1 MNAMT
6 HTAQLSSSQQAMTIR
21 ELLTYLKSIPE
32 DTVFPVGLGKP
43 FIISNITDQ
52 IVFSPVLFAK
62 AGNMANSLDYLL
74 GAELTSRT
82 GARGIIQLDRC
93 YAYFGL
99 DDNSGSTPLN
109 LLVLTML
116 RAMSTDTIKIKAKFV
131 KEDTSEMS
139 KASVEFAVPKI
150 WWQTLSLKHRN
161 ALALEYMTNQ
171 LFSGITYL
179 PEVKVE
185 LTEESKK
192 EEGKTEKP
200 STKPQEIPQG
210 TTENKTGTTI
220 PDREKPQEKASESQ
234 QTPSEKKETS
244 TQTGQPD
251 KQDVAKQETAKQDDG
266 KLDTGKQDTNNPAGS
281 KPDTNVSP

>member
-1 MNAMT
+1 
-6 HTAQLSSSQQAMTIR
+6 MTIR

-43 FIISNITDQ
+43 FIISNVTDQ

-99 DDNSGSTPLN
+99 DDNSGTTPLN

-131 KEDTSEMS
+131 KEGSSEMS

-179 PEVKVE
+179 PTGTKVE
-185 LTEESKK
+185 LEEKDANKQNTAKQDSSSKPVQPPVVTTDPK
-192 EEGKTEKP
+192 TDSSTTQTEKAHE
-200 STKPQEIPQG
+200 SG
-210 TTENKTGTTI
+210 
-220 PDREKPQEKASESQ
+220 SESQ
-234 QTPSEKKETS
+234 QTTPEKKEEP
-244 TQTGQPD
+244 TQSEQ
-251 KQDVAKQETAKQDDG
+251 
-266 KLDTGKQDTNNPAGS
+266 TGKQDSGTQTEDKG
-281 KPDTNVSP
+281 KQDIDKQDKGTTD

>member
-1 MNAMT
+1 MN
-6 HTAQLSSSQQAMTIR
+6 AMTIR

-62 AGNMANSLDYLL
+62 ASNMANSLDYLL

-116 RAMSTDTIKIKAKFV
+116 RAMSTETINIKAKFV

-179 PEVKVE
+179 PTGTKVE
-185 LTEESKK
+185 LE
-192 EEGKTEKP
+192 
-200 STKPQEIPQG
+200 
-210 TTENKTGTTI
+210 
-220 PDREKPQEKASESQ
+220 
-234 QTPSEKKETS
+234 EKKE
-244 TQTGQPD
+244 D
-251 KQDVAKQETAKQDDG
+251 KKQETAKQDSSG
-266 KLDTGKQDTNNPAGS
+266 KPAQPPVATTDPKTDSSTAQTEKAQENGSESQQTTPEKKEEPTQSEDSGKRNVDKQDKGTT
-281 KPDTNVSP
+281 D

>member
-1 MNAMT
+1 MN
-6 HTAQLSSSQQAMTIR
+6 AMTIR

-99 DDNSGSTPLN
+99 DDNSGTTPLN

-116 RAMSTDTIKIKAKFV
+116 RAMSTETINIKAKFV
-131 KEDTSEMS
+131 KEDSSEMS

-179 PEVKVE
+179 PTGTKVE
-185 LTEESKK
+185 LEEKDANKQNTAKQDSSSKPVQPPVATTDPK
-192 EEGKTEKP
+192 ANSSTAQTEKAH
-200 STKPQEIPQG
+200 
-210 TTENKTGTTI
+210 ENG
-220 PDREKPQEKASESQ
+220 SESQ
-234 QTPSEKKETS
+234 QTTPEKKEEP
-244 TQTGQPD
+244 TQSEDSGKQNVD
-251 KQDVAKQETAKQDDG
+251 KQDKGTTD
-266 KLDTGKQDTNNPAGS
+266 
-281 KPDTNVSP
+281 

>member
-1 MNAMT
+1 MN
-6 HTAQLSSSQQAMTIR
+6 AMTIR

-131 KEDTSEMS
+131 KEDSSEMS

-179 PEVKVE
+179 PTGTKVE
-185 LTEESKK
+185 LE
-192 EEGKTEKP
+192 
-200 STKPQEIPQG
+200 
-210 TTENKTGTTI
+210 
-220 PDREKPQEKASESQ
+220 
-234 QTPSEKKETS
+234 EKKE
-244 TQTGQPD
+244 D
-251 KQDVAKQETAKQDDG
+251 KKQETAKQDADEQEAAKQDSSNKPAQPPVATTDPKTDSSTTQSG
-266 KLDTGKQDTNNPAGS
+266 KAQENDSQGQQTAPEKKEESTQTEGAGKQETNKLDTGEQN
-281 KPDTNVSP
+281 TNVSP

>member
-1 MNAMT
+1 MPFFIYFFYKGYTFMNAMT

-32 DTVFPVGLGKP
+32 DTVFSVGLGKP

-179 PEVKVE
+179 PTGTKVE
-185 LTEESKK
+185 LEEKDANKQNTAKQDSS
-192 EEGKTEKP
+192 GKPVQPPVATTDPKTDS
-200 STKPQEIPQG
+200 STTQTDKQ
-210 TTENKTGTTI
+210 
-220 PDREKPQEKASESQ
+220 QEKGSESQ
-234 QTPSEKKETS
+234 QTTPEKKEEP
-244 TQTGQPD
+244 TQTEDKGKQDID
-251 KQDVAKQETAKQDDG
+251 KQDKGTTD
-266 KLDTGKQDTNNPAGS
+266 
-281 KPDTNVSP
+281 

>member
-1 MNAMT
+1 MT

-43 FIISNITDQ
+43 FIISNIIDQ

-179 PEVKVE
+179 PTGTKVE
-185 LTEESKK
+185 LEEKDANKQNTAKQDSSSKSLQPPVVTTDPK
-192 EEGKTEKP
+192 ANSSATQTEKA
-200 STKPQEIPQG
+200 QENSP
-210 TTENKTGTTI
+210 
-220 PDREKPQEKASESQ
+220 RSQ
-234 QTPSEKKETS
+234 QEPSEKKEQS
-244 TQTGQPD
+244 TQT
-251 KQDVAKQETAKQDDG
+251 EDG
-266 KLDTGKQDTNNPAGS
+266 KQNTGEQ
-281 KPDTNVSP
+281 DTNVSP

>member
-62 AGNMANSLDYLL
+62 ASNMANSLDYLL

-179 PEVKVE
+179 PTGTKVE
-185 LTEESKK
+185 LEEKK
-192 EEGKTEKP
+192 EEKTNTPSTTKENSPSKPVQPPVVTTDPKSNSGTTQTEKAHE
-200 STKPQEIPQG
+200 SG
-210 TTENKTGTTI
+210 
-220 PDREKPQEKASESQ
+220 SESQ
-234 QTPSEKKETS
+234 QTTPEKKEEP
-244 TQTGQPD
+244 TQSEDSGKQNVD
-251 KQDVAKQETAKQDDG
+251 KQDKGTTD
-266 KLDTGKQDTNNPAGS
+266 
-281 KPDTNVSP
+281 

>member
-131 KEDTSEMS
+131 KEDSSEMS

-179 PEVKVE
+179 PTGTKVE
-185 LTEESKK
+185 LEEKDANKQNTAKQETTKQDSSSKPVQPPVATTDP
-192 EEGKTEKP
+192 KTDS
-200 STKPQEIPQG
+200 STTQTDKQQENG
-210 TTENKTGTTI
+210 
-220 PDREKPQEKASESQ
+220 SESQ
-234 QTPSEKKETS
+234 QTTPEKKEEP
-244 TQTGQPD
+244 TQSEDSGKQNVD
-251 KQDVAKQETAKQDDG
+251 KQDIAKQDKGTTD
-266 KLDTGKQDTNNPAGS
+266 
-281 KPDTNVSP
+281 

>member
-1 MNAMT
+1 MN
-6 HTAQLSSSQQAMTIR
+6 AMTIR

-62 AGNMANSLDYLL
+62 AANMANSLDYLL

-116 RAMSTDTIKIKAKFV
+116 RAMSTDTIKIKAKFA

-139 KASVEFAVPKI
+139 KASVEFTVPKI

-179 PEVKVE
+179 PTGTKVE
-185 LTEESKK
+185 LEEKDA
-192 EEGKTEKP
+192 
-200 STKPQEIPQG
+200 
-210 TTENKTGTTI
+210 NK
-220 PDREKPQEKASESQ
+220 QN
-234 QTPSEKKETS
+234 
-244 TQTGQPD
+244 
-251 KQDVAKQETAKQDDG
+251 TAKQDSSSKPVQPPVVTTDP
-266 KLDTGKQDTNNPAGS
+266 KANSSTTQSGKQQENSSTSQQTTPEKKEEPTQSEDSG
-281 KPDTNVSP
+281 KQNVDKQDKGTTD

>member
-6 HTAQLSSSQQAMTIR
+6 RTAQLSSSQQAMTIR

-74 GAELTSRT
+74 GAELTSCT

-185 LTEESKK
+185 LE
-192 EEGKTEKP
+192 
-200 STKPQEIPQG
+200 
-210 TTENKTGTTI
+210 
-220 PDREKPQEKASESQ
+220 
-234 QTPSEKKETS
+234 EKKEDKK
-244 TQTGQPD
+244 QEAD
-251 KQDVAKQETAKQDDG
+251 KQDSSSKPVQPPVATTDPKTDSSTTQTEKQQEKGSESRQTTPEKKEQSTQSEQTGKQDSGTQSEDSG
-266 KLDTGKQDTNNPAGS
+266 KQNVDKQDTGKQNTGEQ
-281 KPDTNVSP
+281 DTNVSP

>member
-1 MNAMT
+1 MN
-6 HTAQLSSSQQAMTIR
+6 AMTIR

-99 DDNSGSTPLN
+99 DDNSGTTPLN

-131 KEDTSEMS
+131 KEDSSEMS

-185 LTEESKK
+185 LTEEEKQPKEDKTGNSSK
-192 EEGKTEKP
+192 T
-200 STKPQEIPQG
+200 PQEATKG
-210 TTENKTGTTI
+210 TTENKPGTTI
-220 PDREKPQEKASESQ
+220 PDKEKAHENGSESQ
-234 QTPSEKKETS
+234 QTTPEKKEEP
-244 TQTGQPD
+244 TQSEQ
-251 KQDVAKQETAKQDDG
+251 A
-266 KLDTGKQDTNNPAGS
+266 GKQDSGTQAENNG
-281 KPDTNVSP
+281 KQNVDKQDTNVSP

>member
-1 MNAMT
+1 MN
-6 HTAQLSSSQQAMTIR
+6 AMTIR

-74 GAELTSRT
+74 GAELTSCT

-150 WWQTLSLKHRN
+150 WWRTLSLKHRN

-179 PEVKVE
+179 PTGTKVE
-185 LTEESKK
+185 LEEKK
-192 EEGKTEKP
+192 EDKKQEADKQDSSSKPVQPPVATTDPKTDSSTTQTEKAHE
-200 STKPQEIPQG
+200 SG
-210 TTENKTGTTI
+210 
-220 PDREKPQEKASESQ
+220 SESQ
-234 QTPSEKKETS
+234 QTMPEKKEGP
-244 TQTGQPD
+244 TQSEDSGKQNVD
-251 KQDVAKQETAKQDDG
+251 KQDKGTTD
-266 KLDTGKQDTNNPAGS
+266 
-281 KPDTNVSP
+281 

>member
-131 KEDTSEMS
+131 KEDTSEVS

-179 PEVKVE
+179 PTGTKVE
-185 LTEESKK
+185 LEEKDANKQNTAKQDSSSKPVQPPVATTDP
-192 EEGKTEKP
+192 KTDS
-200 STKPQEIPQG
+200 STTQTDKQ
-210 TTENKTGTTI
+210 
-220 PDREKPQEKASESQ
+220 QEKGSESQ
-234 QTPSEKKETS
+234 QTTPEKKEEP
-244 TQTGQPD
+244 TQSEDSGKQNVD
-251 KQDVAKQETAKQDDG
+251 KQDIAKQDKGTTD
-266 KLDTGKQDTNNPAGS
+266 
-281 KPDTNVSP
+281 

>member
-32 DTVFPVGLGKP
+32 DTVFSVGLGKP

-179 PEVKVE
+179 PTGTKVE
-185 LTEESKK
+185 LEEKDANKQNTAKQDSS
-192 EEGKTEKP
+192 GKPVQPPVATTDPKTDS
-200 STKPQEIPQG
+200 STTQTDKQ
-210 TTENKTGTTI
+210 
-220 PDREKPQEKASESQ
+220 QEKGSESQ
-234 QTPSEKKETS
+234 QTTPEKKEEP
-244 TQTGQPD
+244 TQTEDKGKQDID
-251 KQDVAKQETAKQDDG
+251 KQDKGTTD
-266 KLDTGKQDTNNPAGS
+266 
-281 KPDTNVSP
+281 

>member
-131 KEDTSEMS
+131 KEDSSEMS

-179 PEVKVE
+179 PTGTKVE
-185 LTEESKK
+185 LE
-192 EEGKTEKP
+192 
-200 STKPQEIPQG
+200 
-210 TTENKTGTTI
+210 
-220 PDREKPQEKASESQ
+220 
-234 QTPSEKKETS
+234 EKKE
-244 TQTGQPD
+244 D
-251 KQDVAKQETAKQDDG
+251 KKQETAKQDTAKQDSSSKPVQPPVAATDPKTDSSTAQTDKVHESG
-266 KLDTGKQDTNNPAGS
+266 SESQQTTPEKKEEPTQSEDSGKQ
-281 KPDTNVSP
+281 NVDKQDKGTTD

>member
-1 MNAMT
+1 MN
-6 HTAQLSSSQQAMTIR
+6 AMTIR

-131 KEDTSEMS
+131 KEDSSEMS

-179 PEVKVE
+179 PTSTKVE
-185 LTEESKK
+185 LEEKK
-192 EEGKTEKP
+192 EDKKQEIAKQDSSDKPAQPPVATTDPKTDSGTTQTEKAHE
-200 STKPQEIPQG
+200 SG
-210 TTENKTGTTI
+210 
-220 PDREKPQEKASESQ
+220 SESQ
-234 QTPSEKKETS
+234 QTTPEKKEEP
-244 TQTGQPD
+244 TQAEDSGKQNVD
-251 KQDVAKQETAKQDDG
+251 KQDKGTTD
-266 KLDTGKQDTNNPAGS
+266 
-281 KPDTNVSP
+281 

>member
-1 MNAMT
+1 MN
-6 HTAQLSSSQQAMTIR
+6 AMTIR

-82 GARGIIQLDRC
+82 GACGIIQLDRC

-99 DDNSGSTPLN
+99 DDNSGTTPLN

-185 LTEESKK
+185 LEEKK
-192 EEGKTEKP
+192 EDNKQEAAKQDADKQDSSSKPVQPPVATTDPKTDSSTTQTEKA
-200 STKPQEIPQG
+200 QENG
-210 TTENKTGTTI
+210 
-220 PDREKPQEKASESQ
+220 SESQ
-234 QTPSEKKETS
+234 QTTPEKKEEP
-244 TQTGQPD
+244 TQSEDSGKQNVD
-251 KQDVAKQETAKQDDG
+251 KQDKGTTD
-266 KLDTGKQDTNNPAGS
+266 
-281 KPDTNVSP
+281 

>member
-99 DDNSGSTPLN
+99 DDNSGTTQLN

-116 RAMSTDTIKIKAKFV
+116 RAMSTETINIKAKFV
-131 KEDTSEMS
+131 KEDSSEMS

-179 PEVKVE
+179 PTGTKVE
-185 LTEESKK
+185 LEEKK
-192 EEGKTEKP
+192 EEKTNTPSTTKENSPSKPVQPPVATTDPKTDSSTTQTEKA
-200 STKPQEIPQG
+200 QE
-210 TTENKTGTTI
+210 N
-220 PDREKPQEKASESQ
+220 DSESR
-234 QTPSEKKETS
+234 QTAPEKKEEP
-244 TQTGQPD
+244 TQAENSD
-251 KQDVAKQETAKQDDG
+251 KQNVDKQ
-266 KLDTGKQDTNNPAGS
+266 DTGKQNTGEQY
-281 KPDTNVSP
+281 TNVSP

>member
-1 MNAMT
+1 MPFFIYFFYKGYTFMNAMT

-179 PEVKVE
+179 PTGTKVE
-185 LTEESKK
+185 LEEKDANKQNTAKQDADKQDSSSKPVQPPVVTTDPK
-192 EEGKTEKP
+192 ANSSTTQTEKA
-200 STKPQEIPQG
+200 QENSP
-210 TTENKTGTTI
+210 
-220 PDREKPQEKASESQ
+220 ESQ
-234 QTPSEKKETS
+234 QTTPEKKEEP
-244 TQTGQPD
+244 TQSEDSGKQNVD
-251 KQDVAKQETAKQDDG
+251 KQDKGTTD
-266 KLDTGKQDTNNPAGS
+266 
-281 KPDTNVSP
+281 

>member
-131 KEDTSEMS
+131 KEDSSEMS
-139 KASVEFAVPKI
+139 KVSVEFAVPKI

-179 PEVKVE
+179 PTGTKVE
-185 LTEESKK
+185 LEEKKEDKKQEADKQDGSGKPVHPPVATTDPKTDSSTTQSGKQQENSSTSQQTTPEKK
-192 EEGKTEKP
+192 EEPTQSEDSGK
-200 STKPQEIPQG
+200 Q
-210 TTENKTGTTI
+210 NV
-220 PDREKPQEKASESQ
+220 
-234 QTPSEKKETS
+234 
-244 TQTGQPD
+244 D
-251 KQDVAKQETAKQDDG
+251 KQDKGTTD
-266 KLDTGKQDTNNPAGS
+266 
-281 KPDTNVSP
+281 

>member
-1 MNAMT
+1 MN
-6 HTAQLSSSQQAMTIR
+6 AMTIR

-109 LLVLTML
+109 LLVLTIL

-139 KASVEFAVPKI
+139 KAFVEFVVPKI

-161 ALALEYMTNQ
+161 TLALEYMTNQ

-179 PEVKVE
+179 PTGTKVE
-185 LTEESKK
+185 LEEKK
-192 EEGKTEKP
+192 EDKKQEAAKQDSSSKPVQPPVATTDPKTDSSTTKTEKAHE
-200 STKPQEIPQG
+200 SG
-210 TTENKTGTTI
+210 
-220 PDREKPQEKASESQ
+220 SESQ
-234 QTPSEKKETS
+234 QTTPEKKEP
-244 TQTGQPD
+244 TQSEDSGKQNVD
-251 KQDVAKQETAKQDDG
+251 KQDKGTTD
-266 KLDTGKQDTNNPAGS
+266 
-281 KPDTNVSP
+281 

>member
-99 DDNSGSTPLN
+99 DDNSGTTPLN

-116 RAMSTDTIKIKAKFV
+116 RAMSTETINIKAKFV
-131 KEDTSEMS
+131 KEGSSEMS
-139 KASVEFAVPKI
+139 KASVTFAVPKV
-150 WWQTLSLKHRN
+150 WWNTLSLKHRN
-161 ALALEYMTNQ
+161 ALALEHMTNQ
-171 LFSGITYL
+171 LLSGVTYL

-185 LTEESKK
+185 LTEEEKQPKEDKTGNSSK
-192 EEGKTEKP
+192 T
-200 STKPQEIPQG
+200 TQEAPKG
-210 TTENKTGTTI
+210 TTENKPGTTI
-220 PDREKPQEKASESQ
+220 PDKEKLQEKASESQ

-251 KQDVAKQETAKQDDG
+251 KQETAKQEDG
-266 KLDTGKQDTNNPAGS
+266 KPDTGKQDTNNPAVS

>member
-1 MNAMT
+1 MPFFIYFFYKGYTFMNAMT

-99 DDNSGSTPLN
+99 DDNSGTTPLN

-131 KEDTSEMS
+131 KEDSSEMS

-179 PEVKVE
+179 PTGTKVE
-185 LTEESKK
+185 LEEKK
-192 EEGKTEKP
+192 EEKTNTPSTTKENSPSKPVQPPVVTTDPKANSSTIQTEKQ
-200 STKPQEIPQG
+200 QENG
-210 TTENKTGTTI
+210 
-220 PDREKPQEKASESQ
+220 SESQ
-234 QTPSEKKETS
+234 QTTPEKKEES
-244 TQTGQPD
+244 AQAENNGKQNVD
-251 KQDVAKQETAKQDDG
+251 KQDKGTTD
-266 KLDTGKQDTNNPAGS
+266 
-281 KPDTNVSP
+281 

>member
-99 DDNSGSTPLN
+99 DDNSGTTPLN

-179 PEVKVE
+179 PTGTKVE
-185 LTEESKK
+185 LEEKK
-192 EEGKTEKP
+192 EDKKQEIAKQDSPSEPVQPPVATIDPKSNSSTTQTEKA
-200 STKPQEIPQG
+200 QENG
-210 TTENKTGTTI
+210 
-220 PDREKPQEKASESQ
+220 SESRQ
-234 QTPSEKKETS
+234 EPSEKDEP
-244 TQTGQPD
+244 TQSEQ
-251 KQDVAKQETAKQDDG
+251 
-266 KLDTGKQDTNNPAGS
+266 TGKQDSGTQAEDSGKQNVD
-281 KPDTNVSP
+281 KQDTNVSP

>member
-1 MNAMT
+1 M
-6 HTAQLSSSQQAMTIR
+6 SAMTIR

-52 IVFSPVLFAK
+52 IIFSPVLFAK
-62 AGNMANSLDYLL
+62 AGNMANGLDYLL

-131 KEDTSEMS
+131 KEDSSEMS
-139 KASVEFAVPKI
+139 KATVEFAVPKI

-179 PEVKVE
+179 PTGTKVE
-185 LTEESKK
+185 LE
-192 EEGKTEKP
+192 
-200 STKPQEIPQG
+200 
-210 TTENKTGTTI
+210 
-220 PDREKPQEKASESQ
+220 
-234 QTPSEKKETS
+234 EKKE
-244 TQTGQPD
+244 D
-251 KQDVAKQETAKQDDG
+251 KKQETAKQDSSSKPVQPPVVTTDPKANSSTAQTEKAHENG
-266 KLDTGKQDTNNPAGS
+266 SESQQTTPEKKEEPTQSEQAGKQDLGTQTEDKDKQDIAKQDKGTT
-281 KPDTNVSP
+281 D

>member
-32 DTVFPVGLGKP
+32 DAVFPVGLGKP

-52 IVFSPVLFAK
+52 IVFSPVLFAR

-116 RAMSTDTIKIKAKFV
+116 RAMSTETINIKAKFV
-131 KEDTSEMS
+131 KEDSSEMS

-171 LFSGITYL
+171 LLSGITYL

-192 EEGKTEKP
+192 EEGKAEKP
-200 STKPQEIPQG
+200 STKPQETSQG
-210 TTENKTGTTI
+210 TTENKAGTTI
-220 PDREKPQEKASESQ
+220 PDKEKPQEKASESQ
-234 QTPSEKKETS
+234 QTPSEKKEAG
-244 TQTGQPD
+244 TQTEQPG
-251 KQDVAKQETAKQDDG
+251 KQEDG
-266 KLDTGKQDTNNPAGS
+266 KPDTGKQDTSNPAVS

>member
-62 AGNMANSLDYLL
+62 AGNMSNSLDYLL

-179 PEVKVE
+179 PTGTKVE
-185 LTEESKK
+185 LE
-192 EEGKTEKP
+192 
-200 STKPQEIPQG
+200 
-210 TTENKTGTTI
+210 
-220 PDREKPQEKASESQ
+220 
-234 QTPSEKKETS
+234 EKKE
-244 TQTGQPD
+244 D
-251 KQDVAKQETAKQDDG
+251 KKQETAKQDSPSETVQPPVATIDPKANSSTTQTEKAQENG
-266 KLDTGKQDTNNPAGS
+266 SESRQEPSEKKEESTQSEQTGKQDSGTQAEDGGKQNVD
-281 KPDTNVSP
+281 KQDTNVSP

>member
-1 MNAMT
+1 MN
-6 HTAQLSSSQQAMTIR
+6 AMTIR

-179 PEVKVE
+179 PTGTKVE
-185 LTEESKK
+185 LE
-192 EEGKTEKP
+192 
-200 STKPQEIPQG
+200 
-210 TTENKTGTTI
+210 
-220 PDREKPQEKASESQ
+220 
-234 QTPSEKKETS
+234 EKKE
-244 TQTGQPD
+244 D
-251 KQDVAKQETAKQDDG
+251 KKQETAKQDAD
-266 KLDTGKQDTNNPAGS
+266 KQNTARQDSSSKPVRPPVATTDPKTDSSTTQTEKAQENDPESRQTTPEKKEEPTQSEDSGKQ
-281 KPDTNVSP
+281 NVDKQDIAKQDKGTTD

>member
-131 KEDTSEMS
+131 KEGSSEMS
-139 KASVEFAVPKI
+139 KASVTFAVPKI

-185 LTEESKK
+185 LTEEEKQPKEDKTGNSSK
-192 EEGKTEKP
+192 T
-200 STKPQEIPQG
+200 PQEATKG
-210 TTENKTGTTI
+210 TTENKPGTTI
-220 PDREKPQEKASESQ
+220 PDKEKAHENGSESQ
-234 QTPSEKKETS
+234 QTTPEKKEEP
-244 TQTGQPD
+244 TQTED
-251 KQDVAKQETAKQDDG
+251 S
-266 KLDTGKQDTNNPAGS
+266 GKQDSGTQAENNG
-281 KPDTNVSP
+281 KQNIDKQDTNVSP

>member
-1 MNAMT
+1 MN
-6 HTAQLSSSQQAMTIR
+6 AMTIR

-131 KEDTSEMS
+131 KEDSSEMS

-179 PEVKVE
+179 PTGTKVE
-185 LTEESKK
+185 LEEKK
-192 EEGKTEKP
+192 EEVAKQETNKQGSPSKPVQPPVATTDPKTDSSTTQSGKQ
-200 STKPQEIPQG
+200 QENG
-210 TTENKTGTTI
+210 
-220 PDREKPQEKASESQ
+220 SESQ
-234 QTPSEKKETS
+234 QTAPEKKEEP
-244 TQTGQPD
+244 TQAEDSGKQNVD
-251 KQDVAKQETAKQDDG
+251 KQDKGTTD
-266 KLDTGKQDTNNPAGS
+266 
-281 KPDTNVSP
+281 

>member
-62 AGNMANSLDYLL
+62 ASNMANSLDYLL

-179 PEVKVE
+179 PTGTKVE
-185 LTEESKK
+185 LEEKDTNKQNTAKQDSSSKPVQPPVVTTDHK
-192 EEGKTEKP
+192 ANSSTTQTEKA
-200 STKPQEIPQG
+200 QENG
-210 TTENKTGTTI
+210 
-220 PDREKPQEKASESQ
+220 SESQ
-234 QTPSEKKETS
+234 QTTPEKKEH
-244 TQTGQPD
+244 TQTEDDGKQNVD
-251 KQDVAKQETAKQDDG
+251 KQDKGITD
-266 KLDTGKQDTNNPAGS
+266 
-281 KPDTNVSP
+281 

>member
-1 MNAMT
+1 MN
-6 HTAQLSSSQQAMTIR
+6 AMTIR

-99 DDNSGSTPLN
+99 DDNSSTTPLN

-185 LTEESKK
+185 LTEEEKQPKEDKTGNSSK
-192 EEGKTEKP
+192 T
-200 STKPQEIPQG
+200 PQEAPKG
-210 TTENKTGTTI
+210 TTENKPSTTI
-220 PDREKPQEKASESQ
+220 PDKEKPQEKASESQ
-234 QTPSEKKETS
+234 QTPSEKKEAS
-244 TQTGQPD
+244 TQTEQPD
-251 KQDVAKQETAKQDDG
+251 KQDVAKQETAKQEDG
-266 KLDTGKQDTNNPAGS
+266 

>member
-179 PEVKVE
+179 PTGTKVE
-185 LTEESKK
+185 LEEKDANKQNTAKQDADKQDSSSKPVQPPVVTTDPK
-192 EEGKTEKP
+192 ANSSTTQTEKA
-200 STKPQEIPQG
+200 QENSP
-210 TTENKTGTTI
+210 
-220 PDREKPQEKASESQ
+220 ESQ
-234 QTPSEKKETS
+234 QTTPEKKEEP
-244 TQTGQPD
+244 TQSEDSGKQNVD
-251 KQDVAKQETAKQDDG
+251 KQDKGTTD
-266 KLDTGKQDTNNPAGS
+266 
-281 KPDTNVSP
+281 

>member
-1 MNAMT
+1 MN
-6 HTAQLSSSQQAMTIR
+6 AMTIR

-52 IVFSPVLFAK
+52 IVFSPILFAK

-116 RAMSTDTIKIKAKFV
+116 RAMSTDTVKIKAKFV
-131 KEDTSEMS
+131 KEDSSEMS

-171 LFSGITYL
+171 LLSGITYL
-179 PEVKVE
+179 PTGTKVE
-185 LTEESKK
+185 LEEKDANKQNTAKQDSSSKAVQPPVATTDPK
-192 EEGKTEKP
+192 TDSSTTQTEKA
-200 STKPQEIPQG
+200 QENG
-210 TTENKTGTTI
+210 
-220 PDREKPQEKASESQ
+220 SESRQ
-234 QTPSEKKETS
+234 EPSEKKEES
-244 TQTGQPD
+244 TQSEQ
-251 KQDVAKQETAKQDDG
+251 
-266 KLDTGKQDTNNPAGS
+266 TGKQDSGTQAEDSG
-281 KPDTNVSP
+281 KQNVDKQDKGTTD

>member
-1 MNAMT
+1 MN
-6 HTAQLSSSQQAMTIR
+6 AMTIR

-99 DDNSGSTPLN
+99 DDNSGTTPLN

-131 KEDTSEMS
+131 KEDTNEMS

-179 PEVKVE
+179 PTGTKVE
-185 LTEESKK
+185 LEEKDA
-192 EEGKTEKP
+192 
-200 STKPQEIPQG
+200 
-210 TTENKTGTTI
+210 NK
-220 PDREKPQEKASESQ
+220 QN
-234 QTPSEKKETS
+234 
-244 TQTGQPD
+244 
-251 KQDVAKQETAKQDDG
+251 TAKQDSSSEPVQPPVVTTDP
-266 KLDTGKQDTNNPAGS
+266 KANSSTTQSGKQQENSSTSQQTTPEKKEEPTQSEDSG
-281 KPDTNVSP
+281 KQNVDKQDKGTTD

>member
-1 MNAMT
+1 MN
-6 HTAQLSSSQQAMTIR
+6 AMTIR

-131 KEDTSEMS
+131 KEDSSEMS
-139 KASVEFAVPKI
+139 KVSVEFAVPKI

-179 PEVKVE
+179 PTGTKVE
-185 LTEESKK
+185 LE
-192 EEGKTEKP
+192 
-200 STKPQEIPQG
+200 
-210 TTENKTGTTI
+210 
-220 PDREKPQEKASESQ
+220 
-234 QTPSEKKETS
+234 EKKE
-244 TQTGQPD
+244 D
-251 KQDVAKQETAKQDDG
+251 KKQETAKQDADKQNTAKQDSSSKPVQPPVVTTDPKANSSATQTEKAHESG
-266 KLDTGKQDTNNPAGS
+266 SESQQTTLEKKEPTQAENNGKQ
-281 KPDTNVSP
+281 NVDKQDKGTTD

>member
-131 KEDTSEMS
+131 KEDSSEMS

-171 LFSGITYL
+171 LLSGITYL

-185 LTEESKK
+185 FTEESKK

-200 STKPQEIPQG
+200 STKPQETSKG
-210 TTENKTGTTI
+210 TTENKAGTTI
-220 PDREKPQEKASESQ
+220 PDKEKPQEKVSESQ
-234 QTPSEKKETS
+234 QIPSEKKEEPTQS
-244 TQTGQPD
+244 EQAGKQDSGTQTEDKGKQDID
-251 KQDVAKQETAKQDDG
+251 KQDKGTTD
-266 KLDTGKQDTNNPAGS
+266 
-281 KPDTNVSP
+281 